1 MIVADYVASA
11 DRIEAI
17 LARLV
22 ASPTYHDEMSGAKP
36 RAQAPVPE
44 TMERVLEIIDERYG
58 GSAAW
63 LASEGLSDDDLEALG
78 RRLAP
83 ARVSG

>member
-1 MIVADYVASA
+1 
-11 DRIEAI
+11 
-17 LARLV
+17 
-22 ASPTYHDEMSGAKP
+22 
-36 RAQAPVPE
+36 
-44 TMERVLEIIDERYG
+44 MERVLEIIDERYG

-63 LASEGLSDDDLEALG
+63 LASEGFSDDDLEALG